1 MTKPVPVDDS
11 NFEQMVLQAKKPV
24 LVDFWATWCKPCLI
38 VAPILDELAEE
49 YSDRVKFVKM
59 DVDHNPKTAA
69 SYSIKSIPT
78 LLIFKN
84 GAPVSHVVGAR
95 PKRELKRSLESALEK
110 G

>member
-1 MTKPVPVDDS
+1 MTKPTPIDDS

-24 LVDFWATWCKPCLI
+24 LVDFWAAWCKPCLM

-49 YSDRVKFVKM
+49 YSDKINFVKM
-59 DVDHNPKTAA
+59 DVDQNPKTAA

-78 LLIFKN
+78 LLIFKD
-84 GAPVSHVVGAR
+84 GEPVSHIVGLR
-95 PKRELKRSLESALEK
+95 PKGELKRTLEGIL

>member
-1 MTKPVPVDDS
+1 MSKPEPVDDG
-11 NFEQMVLQAKKPV
+11 NFEQMVLKAEKPV
-24 LVDFWATWCKPCLI
+24 LVDFWAAWCKPCLI

-49 YSDRVKFVKM
+49 YNGRMNFFRM

-69 SYSIKSIPT
+69 TYSIMSIPT

-84 GAPVSHVVGAR
+84 GKPVSNIVGAR
-95 PKRELKRSLESALEK
+95 PKIELKRMLESALGK